1 MMQESIF
8 ISDETDGFPETDY
21 TGHCQTLDVTLS
33 NDILKQLPAYN
44 GIYQLINLVNGR
56 PSWILEDSNKG
67 IWFSQ
72 GRNEW
77 VLGDKGLF
85 LS

>member
-1 MMQESIF
+1 M
-8 ISDETDGFPETDY
+8 
-21 TGHCQTLDVTLS
+21 DVTLS

-56 PSWILEDSNKG
+56 PSWILEDNNKA

-77 VLGDKGLF
+77 VLGDKGMF
-85 LS
+85 LSKGDTQTIFIVLHVWLIGCPNPRKI